1 MRVDFRIIEKYLNGR
16 GSTEERG
23 LIIDWFKSI
32 QAEKELRDKSYHY
45 WKKIPEDVDAI
56 NYNESM
62 VLGKIYRKIK
72 IEETKNKPSP
82 SIPLRT
88 IHYLT
93 KIAAVLFVP
102 LLLLYCLNGGFQSS
116 GSKDT
121 FAEIYSPPGART
133 MFYLPDGSIGWLN
146 SASSIIFP
154 ERFDGKERK
163 VTLKGEVYFNVN
175 TNPNKPFIV
184 STNNLNIVAT
194 GTSFNINS
202 WEDNPYT
209 KVVLEDGKLEIF
221 KNNIN
226 NSQSL
231 AATLDPSQLFH
242 YSKINSECSVKNVDV
257 EKYISWKD
265 GKLIFRDDPLS
276 EVVERLNRWYNVNIV
291 ILDDILKSYRYVAT
305 FEDETLDEI
314 LNMLMISAPIE
325 YKNIKRRQLP
335 DGTFEKRRIELY
347 YNSY

>member
-1 MRVDFRIIEKYLNGR
+1 MRVNLRIIEKYLNGR

-23 LIIDWFKSI
+23 LIIEWFKSI
-32 QAEKELRDKSYHY
+32 QAEKELRNKSYHY

-72 IEETKNKPSP
+72 IEEAKNKPSP
-82 SIPLRT
+82 STLLRI

-93 KIAAVLFVP
+93 RIAAVLFVP
-102 LLLLYCLNGGFQSS
+102 LLLLYCLSGGFQSS

-133 MFYLPDGSIGWLN
+133 MFYLPDGSMGWLN
-146 SASSIIFP
+146 SASSIKFP

-163 VTLKGEVYFNVN
+163 VTLKGEAYFNVN

-202 WEDNPYT
+202 WEDDPYT

-231 AATLDPSQLFH
+231 AATLDPGQLFQ
-242 YSKINSECSVKNVDV
+242 YSKTNSECSMNNVDI
-257 EKYISWKD
+257 EKYISWKN
-265 GKLIFRDDPLS
+265 GRLIFRSDPLS

-291 ILDDILKSYRYVAT
+291 IMDDKLESYQYVAT

-314 LNMLMISAPIE
+314 IRMLEISSPIKHK
-325 YKNIKRRQLP
+325 YFKRRQLS

-347 YNSY
+347 YNSN